1 MNSKGSRVIL
11 ILVVALTGFS
21 SAMKELNEVRQFG
34 LQLNQFVAEWSE
46 KLAPADIPAPV
57 LAVQE
62 PEVAAPVVKPTRSCK
77 AAIVKVRKPQHVD
90 IDPLQLEV
98 KTFSDQDVPA
108 VFEFQQP
115 GSSFKFKTRKHSFFR
130 ISPRDR
136 EMLKTLNRS
145 ISLRIAS

>member
-1 MNSKGSRVIL
+1 MNSRGSKAIL
-11 ILVVALTGFS
+11 ILVVSLTAFS

-46 KLAPADIPAPV
+46 QLAPADIPAPV
-57 LAVQE
+57 MAIEE
-62 PEVAAPVVKPTRSCK
+62 PQAPPPVAEPIRSCK
-77 AAIVKVRKPQHVD
+77 AETVKVKKTQRLD
-90 IDPLQLEV
+90 IDPVQFEV
-98 KTFSDQDVPA
+98 KTFSDRDVPA

-115 GSSFKFKTRKHSFFR
+115 GSSFKFKTHKQSFFR

-136 EMLKTLNRS
+136 EMLKSLNRS